1 VISCFSKNDIRFYL
15 STAYCWK
22 CATFVVLMDA
32 DKKLEFDRLHTDAVL
47 KVKRFREENGARLED
62 VPLRDQNSASFFLC

>member
-1 VISCFSKNDIRFYL
+1 
-15 STAYCWK
+15 
-22 CATFVVLMDA
+22 MDA
-32 DKKLEFDRLHTDAVL
+32 DKKLEFDQLHTDAVL